1 MAAMLANPDGIEIL
15 RKYYL
20 VHPGTRNFITL
31 PGDTIDTV
39 LLASSIVSSQNAAVP
54 LPLADM
60 ATPWEWPQCA
70 NRSTPQELPKPGACK
85 EVSSRC
91 AAAQGFD
98 RPPDTAP
105 QSAPPPP
112 NPRRNQPSSVCA
124 KSPQRQVADRPRV
137 EELRAR
143 PRLTGASRE
152 QRYTRYTSRP
162 DW

>member
-1 MAAMLANPDGIEIL
+1 MGLLQPVRSMVSPPEALHIIMLARAAVTTMAPRTRAKSRLFGKNGQGWRQCWRTPMGSRFYEST
-15 RKYYL
+15 L

-105 QSAPPPP
+105 
-112 NPRRNQPSSVCA
+112 
-124 KSPQRQVADRPRV
+124 
-137 EELRAR
+137 
-143 PRLTGASRE
+143 
-152 QRYTRYTSRP
+152 
-162 DW
+162 

>member
-105 QSAPPPP
+105 
-112 NPRRNQPSSVCA
+112 
-124 KSPQRQVADRPRV
+124 
-137 EELRAR
+137 
-143 PRLTGASRE
+143 
-152 QRYTRYTSRP
+152 
-162 DW
+162 

>member
-1 MAAMLANPDGIEIL
+1 MCDFADGLATTGAVDGEPAGSPSYNHARPDGSYNYGLQEPGL
-15 RKYYL
+15 KAGYSEKTDRDGGNAGEPRWDRDFTKVPL

-105 QSAPPPP
+105 
-112 NPRRNQPSSVCA
+112 
-124 KSPQRQVADRPRV
+124 
-137 EELRAR
+137 
-143 PRLTGASRE
+143 
-152 QRYTRYTSRP
+152 
-162 DW
+162 